1 MTEAPKWSRPAA
13 GREPAAAAMLSWL
26 ADPQA
31 PRLCVVTGSAG
42 CGKSTLLAWLIGHG
56 TREGTQP
63 ERRIHGFVPLAGQ
76 TALTA
81 AWTLAEQLHV
91 AARTP
96 GELVTAL
103 AADERRTVIA
113 LPDLHATADVE
124 AVTELALALME
135 LPHVRLLV
143 EVRSDSAGTLTAVP
157 SAVMDLDQPQWT
169 DPGRYAAW
177 AATRPADR
185 HEPVPETLAAAV
197 DLDDPAAVCA
207 ADPWQVSVAYE
218 RSSDPHGGLRAAW
231 LRAGASLTR
240 EQSPA
245 DRAVV
250 LLSALGD
257 DADPR
262 LPGALAA
269 LTGGAAW
276 QVVWRRVRGDVRPP
290 WPGPA
295 RALSSGRGQLAGKLV
310 VADHQ
315 STVRLLGESDAAPS
329 GRLPEPVQGVRA
341 VAAASE
347 GDVLILDGQG
357 RLHTRHSPSAPR
369 ATGLAALLE
378 DGPAPLERLAEAAQ
392 VQLEDGAVAL
402 AFSEGLLAAGDATG
416 RVHAFFEPDAEP
428 GPFAARLHEGG
439 VAAVAALH
447 LTTPEGGPGIP
458 LVYSGGYDG
467 TVRVWSPGADPLA
480 SPVRSRPRPV
490 TALAA
495 TPTDAGPPVL
505 AIGWADG
512 LVEHHTLDEEG
523 TVRTY
528 RPGAPVHALA
538 VTRAGTLLIGTD
550 ERLVHLRPL

>member
-1 MTEAPKWSRPAA
+1 MSAEPKWSRPAA
-13 GREPAAAAMLSWL
+13 GREPAAGALLSWL
-26 ADPQA
+26 ADPHA

-96 GELVTAL
+96 GELVEAL
-103 AADERRTVIA
+103 LADERRTVLV
-113 LPDLHATADVE
+113 LPELHAAVDVE
-124 AVTELALALME
+124 AVTELALALLE

-143 EVRSDSAGTLTAVP
+143 EARSNSAGTLMAVP

-177 AATRPADR
+177 AATRPAGR
-185 HEPVPETLAAAV
+185 PEPIPEILTAGV
-197 DLDDPAAVCA
+197 DLDDPAAVCT
-207 ADPWQVSVAYE
+207 ADPGQVSVGYE
-218 RSSDPHGGLRAAW
+218 RSADPHGGLRAAW

-295 RALSSGRGQLAGKLV
+295 RALSSGRGHLAGNLV

-315 STVRLLGESDAAPS
+315 GTVRLLDETDATPV
-329 GRLPEPVQGVRA
+329 GRLPEPVAGVRA
-341 VAAASE
+341 VAAGPE
-347 GDVLILDGQG
+347 GDVVVLDAEG
-357 RLHTRHSPSAPR
+357 RLHARRSPAAPR

-378 DGPAPLERLAEAAQ
+378 DGPTPLERLVEAARSQ
-392 VQLEDGAVAL
+392 VGGTAVAV
-402 AFSEGLLAAGDATG
+402 AYAEGLLAVGDATG
-416 RVHAFFEPDAEP
+416 LVHVFAETDGEP
-428 GPFAARLHEGG
+428 GPLTARLHEGE
-439 VAAVAALH
+439 VAAVAALR
-447 LTTPEGGPGIP
+447 LEVSDNAPGIP

-467 TVRVWSPGADPLA
+467 TVRAWGPGADPLA
-480 SPVRSRPRPV
+480 SPVRSRACPV

-495 TPTDAGPPVL
+495 ATTDDGPVL

-523 TVRTY
+523 ALRRY
-528 RPGAPVHALA
+528 WPGAPVRALA
-538 VTRAGTLLIGTD
+538 MTGAGTLLVGTD
-550 ERLVHLRPL
+550 EMLVHLRPA